1 MAKQTTRKLKS
12 VNGKI
17 DGKLPPQAIELE
29 EAVLGALML
38 DNEALSDT
46 IDILKPE
53 YFYRM
58 EHQKIFDAIIVL
70 FNESKPVD
78 ILTVIEQL
86 KKMGALENIGGAF
99 YITELTN
106 SVSSSA
112 NTEYHARIIVE
123 KFIQRSLIQISSNII
138 KDSFDETIDV
148 FDLLS
153 KAEQNLFSV
162 TEGSLRKSYDKMSVL
177 ITNAIQSIEELKNK
191 KDGLSGVPSGFS
203 KLDRVTS
210 GWQKSDL
217 IIIAGRP
224 GMGKTALALTMA
236 RNIAINHKSPIG
248 IFSLEMSSDQ
258 LVNRLISSESE
269 IPSGKLR
276 KGNLEE
282 YEFVQLHEKIR
293 DLAEAPIYIDDT
305 PGLSVFELRAKARRL
320 VKNHGVHIII
330 VDYLQLMTAGGN
342 KSGNREQEISTI
354 SRSLKGIA
362 KELKIPVIA
371 LSQVN
376 RGVESRTSTSKRPIL
391 ADLRESGAIEQD
403 ADIVTFI
410 YRPEYYKIYEWENS
424 DDSRG
429 QAEIIIAKHR
439 NGSLEN
445 IRLKFISNLAKFS
458 DLDYFDGVNV
468 DGSLG
473 DEPSFISHSSSMN
486 DEKKKKFLTNNSPFL
501 LLKIVGIIHPY
512 PNG

>member
-53 YFYRM
+53 YFYKM

-78 ILTVIEQL
+78 ILTIIEQL
-86 KKMGALENIGGAF
+86 KKSGNLESIGGAF
-99 YITELTN
+99 YITQLTN
-106 SVSSSA
+106 NVASSA

-153 KAEQNLFSV
+153 NAEQELFSV
-162 TEGSLRKSYDKMSVL
+162 TEGSLRKSYSKMSEL
-177 ITNAIQSIEELKNK
+177 ISSAILNIEDLKNK
-191 KDGLSGVPSGFS
+191 KDGLSGVPSSFS

-217 IIIAGRP
+217 IIIAARP
-224 GMGKTALALTMA
+224 GMGKTALALTMC
-236 RNIAINHKSPIG
+236 RNIAINHKMPIG
-248 IFSLEMSSDQ
+248 FFSLEMSTDQ

-269 IPSGKLR
+269 IPSNKLR

-282 YEFVQLHEKIR
+282 YEFVQLHEKIK

-320 VKNHGVHIII
+320 VKNHGVQIII

-342 KSGNREQEISTI
+342 KNGNREQEISTI

-410 YRPEYYKIYEWENS
+410 YRPEYYKIYEWENG

-445 IRLKFISNLAKFS
+445 IRLKFIGNLAKFS
-458 DLDYFDGVNV
+458 DLDYYDGANE

-486 DEKKKKFLTNNSPFL
+486 DE
-501 LLKIVGIIHPY
+501 
-512 PNG
+512 

>member
-1 MAKQTTRKLKS
+1 MVKQTTRKLKS
-12 VNGKI
+12 INRKI

-53 YFYRM
+53 YFYKI
-58 EHQKIFDAIIVL
+58 EHQKIFDSIIVL

-78 ILTVIEQL
+78 ILTIIEQL
-86 KKMGALENIGGAF
+86 KKSGELENIGGAF
-99 YITELTN
+99 YITQLTN
-106 SVSSSA
+106 NVASSA

-123 KFIQRSLIQISSNII
+123 KFIQRSLIQISSSII

-153 KAEQNLFSV
+153 NAEQELFSV
-162 TEGSLRKSYDKMSVL
+162 TEGSLRKSYSKMSEL
-177 ITNAIQSIEELKNK
+177 ISSAINNIEELKNK
-191 KDGLSGVPSGFS
+191 EDGLSGVPSGFS
-203 KLDRVTS
+203 RLDRVTS

-217 IIIAGRP
+217 VIIAARP
-224 GMGKTALALTMA
+224 GMGKTALALTMC
-236 RNIAINHKSPIG
+236 RNIAINHKTPIG
-248 IFSLEMSSDQ
+248 IFSLEMSTDQ

-269 IPSGKLR
+269 IPSNKLR

-282 YEFVQLHEKIR
+282 YEFVQLHEKIK

-320 VKNHGVHIII
+320 VKNHGVKIII

-342 KSGNREQEISTI
+342 KIGNREQEISTI

-410 YRPEYYKIYEWENS
+410 YRPEYYKIYEWENA

-439 NGSLEN
+439 NGPLDN
-445 IRLKFISNLAKFS
+445 IRLKFINILAKFS
-458 DLDYFDGVNV
+458 DLDYFDGVNEEEN
-468 DGSLG
+468 LG

-486 DEKKKKFLTNNSPFL
+486 DEE
-501 LLKIVGIIHPY
+501 
-512 PNG
+512 

>member
-99 YITELTN
+99 YITGLTN
-106 SVSSSA
+106 SVASSA

-153 KAEQNLFSV
+153 KAEANLFTV
-162 TEGSLRKSYDKMSVL
+162 TEGTLRKSYDKMSVL

-236 RNIAINHKSPIG
+236 RNIAINHKTPIG

-320 VKNHGVHIII
+320 VKNHGVQIII

-403 ADIVTFI
+403 ADIVNFI

-458 DLDYFDGVNV
+458 DLDYFDGVNE

-486 DEKKKKFLTNNSPFL
+486 DDE
-501 LLKIVGIIHPY
+501 
-512 PNG
+512 

>member
-1 MAKQTTRKLKS
+1 
-12 VNGKI
+12 
-17 DGKLPPQAIELE
+17 
-29 EAVLGALML
+29 
-38 DNEALSDT
+38 
-46 IDILKPE
+46 
-53 YFYRM
+53 
-58 EHQKIFDAIIVL
+58 
-70 FNESKPVD
+70 
-78 ILTVIEQL
+78 
-86 KKMGALENIGGAF
+86 
-99 YITELTN
+99 
-106 SVSSSA
+106 
-112 NTEYHARIIVE
+112 
-123 KFIQRSLIQISSNII
+123 
-138 KDSFDETIDV
+138 
-148 FDLLS
+148 
-153 KAEQNLFSV
+153 
-162 TEGSLRKSYDKMSVL
+162 
-177 ITNAIQSIEELKNK
+177 
-191 KDGLSGVPSGFS
+191 
-203 KLDRVTS
+203 
-210 GWQKSDL
+210 
-217 IIIAGRP
+217 
-224 GMGKTALALTMA
+224 MA
-236 RNIAINHKSPIG
+236 RNIAINHKTPIG

-320 VKNHGVHIII
+320 VKNHGVQIII

-403 ADIVTFI
+403 ADIVNFI

-458 DLDYFDGVNV
+458 DLDYFDGVNE

-486 DEKKKKFLTNNSPFL
+486 DDE
-501 LLKIVGIIHPY
+501 
-512 PNG
+512 

>member
-53 YFYRM
+53 YFYKM

-99 YITELTN
+99 YITGLTN
-106 SVSSSA
+106 SVASSA

-153 KAEQNLFSV
+153 KAEQDLFSV

-236 RNIAINHKSPIG
+236 RNIAINNKTPIG

-320 VKNHGVHIII
+320 VKNHGVQIII

-403 ADIVTFI
+403 ADIVNFI

-458 DLDYFDGVNV
+458 DLDYFDGVNE

-486 DEKKKKFLTNNSPFL
+486 DDE
-501 LLKIVGIIHPY
+501 
-512 PNG
+512 

>member
-99 YITELTN
+99 YITGLTN
-106 SVSSSA
+106 SVASSA

-153 KAEQNLFSV
+153 KAEQDLFSV

-236 RNIAINHKSPIG
+236 RNIAINHKTPIG

-320 VKNHGVHIII
+320 VKNHGVQIII

-458 DLDYFDGVNV
+458 DLDYFDGVNE

-486 DEKKKKFLTNNSPFL
+486 DDE
-501 LLKIVGIIHPY
+501 
-512 PNG
+512 